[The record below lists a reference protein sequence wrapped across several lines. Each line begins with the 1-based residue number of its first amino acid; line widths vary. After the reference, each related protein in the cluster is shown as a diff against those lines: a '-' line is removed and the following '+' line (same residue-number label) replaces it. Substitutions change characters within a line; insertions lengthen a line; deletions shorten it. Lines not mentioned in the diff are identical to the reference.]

1 MRDGGY
7 AWKTEKTC
15 FHWIRRFVLFY
26 GERHPATL
34 SAEHVEQYLSHP
46 ANERQ
51 CSPATQHIALNAL
64 VFLFVRSRRGDKDRV
79 TLLPS
84 PLDAP

>member
-1 MRDGGY
+1 MYSIHSSRIPATPPAVPASPTRLIDQLRRHMRDGGY

-51 CSPATQHIALNAL
+51 CSPAT
-64 VFLFVRSRRGDKDRV
+64 
-79 TLLPS
+79 
-84 PLDAP
+84 